1 MLYDKERLRPW
12 ASKEP
17 DMKKPLIVV
26 LLALILS
33 SFACSVS
40 NIEMKTVDTRVVEI
54 SEELPA
60 DMGPSE
66 LVFNM
71 TGGSFD
77 LNPGA
82 AQFVSG
88 TITYNVEQW
97 EPRFTRSNN
106 YYEVKQVNA
115 WRISGIPTSDV
126 VNQWDLALSSLLPM
140 DLTIEGGASKN
151 HFDLTG
157 LQLTNLKIT
166 QGASET
172 DLRFDTPNPQVMDT
186 FSFTTGAS
194 SAELYGL
201 GYANFD
207 QMNFSAGAGDY
218 TLDFTGALLHDA
230 TVNVKATISNITIIV
245 PTGMRAV
252 VINEGT
258 VSNINTKGIWL
269 LNDET
274 YATLDEGHTLTIHLD
289 MAVGNVTLI
298 QGGQE

>member
-1 MLYDKERLRPW
+1 
-12 ASKEP
+12 
-17 DMKKPLIVV
+17 MKKPLIAALLV
-26 LLALILS
+26 LALS
-33 SFACSVS
+33 GFACSVS
-40 NIEMKTVDTRVVEI
+40 NIEMKTVDTRVIEI
-54 SEELPA
+54 SEPLPA
-60 DMGPSE
+60 DRGPSE

-82 AQFVSG
+82 AQFVKG

-97 EPRFTRSNN
+97 EPRFTRSNH
-106 YYEVKQVNA
+106 YYEIRQVSP

-126 VNQWDLALSSLLPM
+126 VNEWNLALSSLLPI

-151 HFDLTG
+151 HLNLTG
-157 LQLTNLKIT
+157 LQLTGLKIT

-172 DLRFDTPNPQVMDT
+172 DLRFDTPNPQVMET

-194 SAELYGL
+194 SADLYGL
-201 GYANFD
+201 GYANFN
-207 QMNFSAGAGDY
+207 QMDFSAGAGDY
-218 TLDFTGALLHDA
+218 TLDFTGALSHDA
-230 TVNVKATISNITIIV
+230 TVDLRATISNITIII

-258 VSNINTKGIWL
+258 VSNINTKGVWL

-274 YATLDEGHTLTIHLD
+274 YSTLDEGHTLTVHLD

-298 QGGQE
+298 QGEQE

>member
-1 MLYDKERLRPW
+1 
-12 ASKEP
+12 
-17 DMKKPLIVV
+17 MKKPLIAV
-26 LLALILS
+26 LLVLALS

-40 NIEMKTVDTRVVEI
+40 NIEMKTVDTRIVEI
-54 SEELPA
+54 SEDLPA
-60 DMGPSE
+60 DLGPSE

-71 TGGSFD
+71 TGGTFN
-77 LNPGA
+77 LNPGG
-82 AQFVSG
+82 AQFVNG
-88 TITYNVEQW
+88 TIAYNVEQW

-106 YYEVKQVNA
+106 YYEIKQVNP
-115 WRISGIPTSDV
+115 WQISGIPTSDV
-126 VNQWDLALSSLLPM
+126 MNEWDLTLTSLLPL
-140 DLTIEGGASKN
+140 DLTIEGGASEN
-151 HFDLTG
+151 HFNLTG

-172 DLRFDTPNPQVMDT
+172 DLRFDTPNPQVLDT

-194 SAELYGL
+194 SADLYGL
-201 GYANFD
+201 GYANFN
-207 QMNFSAGAGDY
+207 QMDFSSGAGDY
-218 TLDFTGALLHDA
+218 TLDFTGALSHDA
-230 TVNVKATISNITIIV
+230 SVNVKATISNITIII

-258 VSNINTKGIWL
+258 VSNINTRGMWL

-274 YATLDEGHTLTIHLD
+274 YTTLDEGFTLTIHLD

>member
-1 MLYDKERLRPW
+1 
-12 ASKEP
+12 
-17 DMKKPLIVV
+17 MKKPLIAA
-26 LLALILS
+26 LLVLILS
-33 SFACSVS
+33 SLACSVS

-54 SEELPA
+54 AEVLPS

-77 LNPGA
+77 LTPGGD
-82 AQFVSG
+82 QFVNG

-106 YYEVKQVNA
+106 YYEIKQVNPL
-115 WRISGIPTSDV
+115 RISGIPTSEV
-126 VNQWDLALSSLLPM
+126 VNKWELALTNSLPL
-140 DLTIEGGASKN
+140 DLTIEGGASEN
-151 HFDLTG
+151 HFDFTG

-172 DLRFDTPNPQVMDT
+172 ALRFDSPNPQVLDT
-186 FSFTTGAS
+186 FAFTTGAS

-201 GYANFD
+201 GYANFN

-218 TLDFTGALLHDA
+218 TLDFTGGLSHDA
-230 TVNVKATISNITIIV
+230 TVNVKATISNITIMI

-258 VSNINTKGIWL
+258 VSNINTRGVWL

-274 YATLDEGHTLTIHLD
+274 YSTLDEGHTLTIHLD

-298 QGGQE
+298 QGGLE

>member
-1 MLYDKERLRPW
+1 
-12 ASKEP
+12 
-17 DMKKPLIVV
+17 MKKPLIAALLV
-26 LLALILS
+26 LALS

-54 SEELPA
+54 SEALPA
-60 DMGPSE
+60 DRGPSE
-66 LVFNM
+66 LAFNM

-82 AQFVSG
+82 AQFVNG

-106 YYEVKQVNA
+106 YYEIKQVSP

-126 VNQWDLALSSLLPM
+126 VNEWDLTLSSLLPI
-140 DLTIEGGASKN
+140 DLTIEGGASEN
-151 HFDLTG
+151 HLNLTG
-157 LQLTNLKIT
+157 LQLTSLKIT

-172 DLRFDTPNPQVMDT
+172 DLRFETPNPQVMET

-194 SAELYGL
+194 SADLYGL
-201 GYANFD
+201 GYANFN
-207 QMNFSAGAGDY
+207 QMDFSAGAGDY
-218 TLDFTGALLHDA
+218 TLDFTGALSHDA
-230 TVNVKATISNITIIV
+230 TVDLRATISNITIII

-274 YATLDEGHTLTIHLD
+274 YSTLDEGHTLTIHLD

-298 QGGQE
+298 QGEQE

>member
-1 MLYDKERLRPW
+1 
-12 ASKEP
+12 
-17 DMKKPLIVV
+17 MKKPLIAV
-26 LLALILS
+26 LLVLALS

-40 NIEMKTVDTRVVEI
+40 NIEMKTVDTRIVEI
-54 SEELPA
+54 SEDLPA
-60 DMGPSE
+60 DIGPSE

-71 TGGSFD
+71 TGGTFN
-77 LNPGA
+77 LNPGG
-82 AQFVSG
+82 AQFVNG
-88 TITYNVEQW
+88 TIAYNVEQW

-106 YYEVKQVNA
+106 YYEIKQVNP

-126 VNQWDLALSSLLPM
+126 MNEWDLSLTSLLPL
-140 DLTIEGGASKN
+140 DLTIEGGASEN
-151 HFDLTG
+151 HFNLTG

-172 DLRFDTPNPQVMDT
+172 DLRFDTPNPQVLDT

-194 SAELYGL
+194 SADLYGL
-201 GYANFD
+201 GYANFN
-207 QMNFSAGAGDY
+207 QMNFSSGAGDY
-218 TLDFTGALLHDA
+218 TLDFTGALSHDA
-230 TVNVKATISNITIIV
+230 SVNVKATISNITIII

-258 VSNINTKGIWL
+258 VSNINTRGMWL

-274 YATLDEGHTLTIHLD
+274 YTTLDEGFTLTIHLD

>member
-1 MLYDKERLRPW
+1 
-12 ASKEP
+12 
-17 DMKKPLIVV
+17 MKKPLIAV
-26 LLALILS
+26 LLVLALS

-40 NIEMKTVDTRVVEI
+40 NIEMKTVDTRIVEI
-54 SEELPA
+54 SEDLPA
-60 DMGPSE
+60 DLGPSE

-71 TGGSFD
+71 TGGTFN
-77 LNPGA
+77 LNPGG
-82 AQFVSG
+82 AQFVNG
-88 TITYNVEQW
+88 TIAYNVEQW

-106 YYEVKQVNA
+106 YYEIKQVNP

-126 VNQWDLALSSLLPM
+126 MNEWDLSLTSLLPL
-140 DLTIEGGASKN
+140 DLTIEGGASEN
-151 HFDLTG
+151 HFNLTG

-172 DLRFDTPNPQVMDT
+172 DLRFDTPNPQVLDT

-194 SAELYGL
+194 SADLYGL
-201 GYANFD
+201 GYANFN
-207 QMNFSAGAGDY
+207 QMDFSSGAGDY
-218 TLDFTGALLHDA
+218 TLDFTGALSHDA
-230 TVNVKATISNITIIV
+230 AVNVKATISNITIII

-258 VSNINTKGIWL
+258 VSNINTRGMWL

-274 YATLDEGHTLTIHLD
+274 YTTLDEGFTLTIHLD